1 MIDQAHN
8 CSGMNAALWTT
19 WSRVVL
25 PTWGRGYIR
34 RTCMARTAHLLS
46 CILGIAL
53 CTTVQGQGDSTVAT
67 GGPEGRT
74 PYEGYDLTLSEEEN
88 GDEVMTSED
97 SVRLIPSYLLYGE
110 FDTDVIFDRKSTLV
124 TDTSTLCLSRSACD
138 NAMPICGRIT
148 SPFGHRHRRMHYGVD
163 LKLQDGDPVHCAFDG
178 MVRISRYHPQFGNVV
193 VVRHANGLETLYGHL
208 SARNVEAGDAVDAGQ
223 VIGLGG
229 NTGRS
234 TGSHLHFE
242 TRYLGHPIDP
252 QLLFDLSEGTLR
264 SSTLHVHPGLFAVPK
279 KATDTARAHRWHVVR
294 RGDTLSAIAR
304 RYRTTVS
311 ALCKANRLGRSSKLR
326 PGQRLR
332 I

>member
-1 MIDQAHN
+1 MVRIAHIP
-8 CSGMNAALWTT
+8 SL
-19 WSRVVL
+19 
-25 PTWGRGYIR
+25 
-34 RTCMARTAHLLS
+34 
-46 CILGIAL
+46 ILGIVLSAAAH
-53 CTTVQGQGDSTVAT
+53 GQNDSTQAT
-67 GGPEGRT
+67 GGPEGLT
-74 PYEGYDLTLSEEEN
+74 PYEGYDLSLPEDEN
-88 GDEVMTSED
+88 AADVMTSED
-97 SVRLIPSYLLYGE
+97 SVRSIPSHLLYGE

-124 TDTSTLCLSRSACD
+124 KDTSTLYLSHSACD

-148 SPFGHRHRRMHYGVD
+148 SVFGHRHNRMHYGVD
-163 LKLQDGDPVHCAFDG
+163 LKLQEGDPVQCAFDG
-178 MVRISRYHPQFGNVV
+178 LVRISRYHPQFGNVV

-208 SARNVEAGDAVDAGQ
+208 SARNVEAGDAVEAGQ

-264 SSTLHVHPGLFAVPK
+264 SSTLHVHPGLFAVPN
-279 KATDTARAHRWHVVR
+279 KAASSGHVHRWHVVR

-304 RYRTTVS
+304 RYRTSVP
-311 ALCKANRLGRSSKLR
+311 ALCKANRIGRSSTLR
-326 PGQRLR
+326 PGQRLK

>member
-1 MIDQAHN
+1 
-8 CSGMNAALWTT
+8 
-19 WSRVVL
+19 
-25 PTWGRGYIR
+25 
-34 RTCMARTAHLLS
+34 MARTTHITSL
-46 CILGIAL
+46 ILGIAL
-53 CTTVQGQGDSTVAT
+53 SAMAHAQSDSTLST

-74 PYEGYDLTLSEEEN
+74 PYEGYDLSLPEEEIPV
-88 GDEVMTSED
+88 DVMTSED
-97 SVRLIPSYLLYGE
+97 SARSIPSHLLYGE

-124 TDTSTLCLSRSACD
+124 MDTSTLFLSHSACD
-138 NAMPICGRIT
+138 NAMPICGKIT
-148 SPFGHRHRRMHYGVD
+148 SAFGHRHQRMHYGVD
-163 LKLQDGDPVHCAFDG
+163 LKLQEGDPVHAAFDG

-208 SARNVEAGDAVDAGQ
+208 SARIVEAGDAVEAGQ

-264 SSTLHVHPGLFAVPK
+264 STTLHVHPGLFAVPK
-279 KATDTARAHRWHVVR
+279 KAAAAARTHRWHVVR

-304 RYRTTVS
+304 RYRTSVP
-311 ALCKANRLGRSSKLR
+311 ALCKANRIGRSSKLR
-326 PGQRLR
+326 PGQRLK

>member
-1 MIDQAHN
+1 M
-8 CSGMNAALWTT
+8 AL
-19 WSRVVL
+19 
-25 PTWGRGYIR
+25 
-34 RTCMARTAHLLS
+34 
-46 CILGIAL
+46 
-53 CTTVQGQGDSTVAT
+53 GQSESIPSA

-74 PYEGYDLTLSEEEN
+74 PYEGYDLMLPEEDH
-88 GDEVMTSED
+88 GAAVMTSED
-97 SVRLIPSYLLYGE
+97 SVRYIPGHVLYGD

-124 TDTSTLCLSRSACD
+124 TDTTTLYLSHAACD
-138 NAMPICGRIT
+138 NAMPICGKIT
-148 SPFGHRHRRMHYGVD
+148 SPFGHRHKRMHYGVD
-163 LKLQDGDPVHCAFDG
+163 LKLQEGDPVQAAFAG

-208 SARNVEAGDAVDAGQ
+208 SARNVEAGDAVEAGQ

-264 SSTLHVHPGLFAVPK
+264 STTLHVHAGLFAVPR
-279 KATDTARAHRWHVVR
+279 KATAAARTHRWHVVR

-304 RYRTTVS
+304 RYRTSVP
-311 ALCKANRLGRSSKLR
+311 ALCKANRIGRSSKLR
-326 PGQRLR
+326 PGQRLK